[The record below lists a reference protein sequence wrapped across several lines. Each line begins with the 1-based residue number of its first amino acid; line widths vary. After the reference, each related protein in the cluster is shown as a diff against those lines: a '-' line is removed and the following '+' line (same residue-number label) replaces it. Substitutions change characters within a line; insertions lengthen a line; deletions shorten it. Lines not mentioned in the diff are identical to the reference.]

1 MTTRQRT
8 GAKVGVAIGGVAAGV
23 TVLVLLAQPIR
34 LAGRALFDT
43 PSKAEV
49 SREIGDSLR
58 AHIVADR
65 PWRDSVKNQVVEIR
79 CNIDQAFRARHLDEC
94 VWRMAKP

>member
-58 AHIVADR
+58 AHVMADR
-65 PWRDSVKNQVVEIR
+65 PWRDSVSAQMVAIR
-79 CNIDQAFRARHLDEC
+79 CNVDQAYRIQHLTEC
-94 VWRMAKP
+94 IWRTRP